1 MKPITLIIQP
11 RLWAIVG
18 LLMLAA
24 GGFGYWAGQQITTS
38 SDNDEDAFGNY
49 LAAHPDALQPAIS
62 KYMQAHPE
70 ALTDMIAS
78 LLKKESGA
86 TSEQPTVSPAIAITQ
101 NEQALL
107 HSPHQVTLGDPEGQV
122 TLVEFFDYNCGYCK
136 RALPDMLGLL
146 ETDPH
151 LRIVLKEYPILGP
164 DSLAAS
170 RVAIAV
176 RMQDKD
182 GKLNLAFHRLLLE
195 GHGTADG
202 ERAKAIAKSLG
213 ADMKRLEADLASAEV
228 TATLDQSSQLALALN
243 IGGTPSY
250 VLGRDILSGAIG
262 IEALRERIALLR

>member
-1 MKPITLIIQP
+1 
-11 RLWAIVG
+11 
-18 LLMLAA
+18 MLVA
-24 GGFGYWAGQQITTS
+24 GGLGYWAGRNATPTS
-38 SDNDEDAFGNY
+38 TSDADVIGNY
-49 LAAHPDALQPAIS
+49 LVAHPDALQPAIS

-78 LLKKESGA
+78 LLKKESGTA
-86 TSEQPTVSPAIAITQ
+86 PSQPSLSPAVAITQ

-107 HSPHQVTLGDPEGQV
+107 HSPHQVTLGDPEGRV

-146 ETDPH
+146 ETDPN

-164 DSLAAS
+164 GSLEAA

-182 GKLNLAFHRLLLE
+182 GKLYLAFHRQLLE
-195 GHGTADG
+195 SHGAADG
-202 ERAKAIAKSLG
+202 ERAKAVAKNLG
-213 ADMKRLEADLASAEV
+213 LDMARLEADLSSAEV
-228 TATLDQSSQLALALN
+228 TATLDESSQLAQALN

-250 VLGRDILSGAIG
+250 VLGRDVLSGAIG
-262 IEALRERIALLR
+262 IDALKERIALLR

>member
-1 MKPITLIIQP
+1 MM
-11 RLWAIVG
+11 V
-18 LLMLAA
+18 A
-24 GGFGYWAGQQITTS
+24 GGFGYWAGQHTTS
-38 SDNDEDAFGNY
+38 TTASDEDALGSY

-78 LLKKESGA
+78 LLKKESSSTPA
-86 TSEQPTVSPAIAITQ
+86 QPSLSPAVAITQ

-107 HSPHQVTLGDPEGQV
+107 HSPHQVTLGDPDGKI

-146 ETDPH
+146 ETDPN

-164 DSLAAS
+164 GSLEAA

-182 GKLNLAFHRLLLE
+182 GKLYLAFHRQLLE
-195 GHGTADG
+195 NHGEADG
-202 ERAKAIAKSLG
+202 ERAKTVAKSLG
-213 ADMKRLEADLASAEV
+213 ADMKRLEADLSSAEV
-228 TATLDQSSQLALALN
+228 TATLDESSQLALALN

-250 VLGRDILSGAIG
+250 VLGRDVLSGAIG
-262 IEALRERIALLR
+262 IEALKERIALLR